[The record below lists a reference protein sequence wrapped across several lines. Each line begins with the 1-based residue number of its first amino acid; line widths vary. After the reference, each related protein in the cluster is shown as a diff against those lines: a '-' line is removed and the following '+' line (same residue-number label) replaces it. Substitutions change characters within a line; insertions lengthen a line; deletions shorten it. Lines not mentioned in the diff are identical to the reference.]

1 MTMRAIGRVMSHSSN
16 ASTGHT
22 ISRSPSGSCNG
33 LRPSMAEYAR
43 RSLGCI
49 VAPALVLAKPCDGLI
64 CSARANC
71 TLFRLDVGRLDDGP
85 PFLDLGLVKR
95 AESLRRLLLARRGV

>member
-1 MTMRAIGRVMSHSSN
+1 MTMRTIGRVMSHSSK

-33 LRPSMAEYAR
+33 LRSPMAEYAR

-49 VAPALVLAKPCDGLI
+49 VAPALIPASDGLV
-64 CSARANC
+64 CSALSTC
-71 TLFRLDVGRLDDGP
+71 TLFRLDVGCLDDGP

-95 AESLRRLLLARRGV
+95 DESLRRLLPAGRYA